1 MHSKRPY
8 TILICP
14 VVLRGTEVFSKLQGL
29 KYYFPENVR
38 CNLRMRMSENCSDAS
53 LHLILESE
61 NFRLSFSKIKSVTW
75 VVKFEKLNF
84 RKVRKS

>member
-1 MHSKRPY
+1 MHSKRLY
-8 TILICP
+8 KILICP
-14 VVLRGTEVFSKLQGL
+14 VV
-29 KYYFPENVR
+29 
-38 CNLRMRMSENCSDAS
+38 RMSENCSDAS

-61 NFRLSFSKIKSVTW
+61 NVRLPFSKIKSVTW

>member
-1 MHSKRPY
+1 
-8 TILICP
+8 
-14 VVLRGTEVFSKLQGL
+14 
-29 KYYFPENVR
+29 
-38 CNLRMRMSENCSDAS
+38 MSENCSDAS

-61 NFRLSFSKIKSVTW
+61 NFRLPFSKIKSVTW